1 MRQVPRHSLLVALS
15 ILALPLCSP
24 AQEVSWHAEAG
35 FGGGCHRGCWTPVR
49 VELRNPGPS
58 RSGRIYMPL
67 GRNMP
72 NLAPHRYSV
81 PVELPS
87 GAQKAYTIYF
97 PDPDS
102 LRRVVLEVG
111 GGAAAEG
118 VQPPRRLSDDDV
130 SMVVI
135 GDQPSLL
142 AFLQG
147 APALELP
154 SDDSDVSPSGY
165 MLIASGSGQIHIG
178 RGQWGQLPE
187 AWLGWDG
194 VDVVVVTQAR
204 LDGASEAELEAL
216 RRWVRLGG
224 TLVVPG
230 GAQAP
235 MLADGPLADLLPM
248 RVSGTRTIQD
258 LSALDSCW
266 HVPPPP
272 RRAALVADGAL
283 REGAQVLV
291 AEGDT
296 PLVSSMRVD
305 GGRVIMTA
313 FDHTAEPIRYWDGQI
328 AMWRWLLSHRADM
341 TSLRSGVLA
350 SLGPAEYDG
359 SADYGLAAA
368 SVHSRASALPSVWLM
383 LGFLAAYI
391 VVLVP
396 INYAVVVRLGRRELA
411 WLTTPAIILIFVVAA
426 YGTGF
431 ALRGHRTLL
440 NRVAIVESSA
450 GQSLARATS
459 YIGIFSPTKTRYD
472 LELGEIPAGARGTEV
487 GGREGLNV
495 VQDPRWTVQGV
506 PVNMWSTRVVRA
518 DHLVEL
524 GGAITGHFVYDGKT
538 LTAHVRNGTRLRLA
552 RCGIQRAGNLGK
564 TQSLPPGADT
574 TLSFAHQSTIGT
586 AADDLNA
593 PLADRAMGELFSRS
607 GRPYYYTY
615 SGYPGPPGMGPTARG
630 GPSQEPLLVALCEE
644 SLTPVT
650 LVGRR
655 ARTTDA
661 AVLVVHLPAQL
672 APANSILIPGWL
684 MKRRASVATGSVDL
698 RGEWHETLAGIQAG
712 GAVIFEFDA
721 PTGPEGVRATGMQV
735 NTVLDSPSSP
745 ADVSAYNFR
754 RERWEAI
761 TGASTV
767 RRPGQCMT
775 ADGRVLIRVEA
786 PGGPVNQP
794 VNLRDISLRARVD
807 AF

>member
-1 MRQVPRHSLLVALS
+1 MHDAPRLSLLVALS

-24 AQEVSWHAEAG
+24 AQEVTWEAEAG

-49 VELRNPGPS
+49 VELRNPGDS
-58 RSGRIYMPL
+58 LSGRIYLPLRRRMPDQD
-67 GRNMP
+67 
-72 NLAPHRYSV
+72 PHRYSV

-87 GAQKAYTIYF
+87 GAHKAYTLYF

-102 LRRVVLEVG
+102 LGRVVLELD
-111 GGAAAEG
+111 GGAATKG
-118 VQPPRRLSDDDV
+118 VEPPAVLSDHDV

-147 APALELP
+147 AAALDLAAYDLDVYP
-154 SDDSDVSPSGY
+154 SAYALRPS
-165 MLIASGSGQIHIG
+165 ASGKIELG
-178 RGQWGQLPE
+178 RGQWGQLPK

-194 VDVVVVTQAR
+194 VDVAVVTQAR
-204 LDGASEAELEAL
+204 LDGAAEAELQAL

-248 RVSGTRTIQD
+248 RVSGTRTIED
-258 LSALDSCW
+258 LSALDACW
-266 HVPPPP
+266 HQPIA
-272 RRAALVADGAL
+272 RRAALVADGTL
-283 REGAQVLV
+283 REGAQVLM
-291 AEGDT
+291 AQGET
-296 PLVSSMRVD
+296 PLVTAMDVD

-313 FDHTAEPIRYWDGQI
+313 FDYTAEPVRYWDGQI
-328 AMWRWLLSHRADM
+328 AMWQWLLAHRSDM
-341 TSLRSGVLA
+341 TRLRSGVLA
-350 SLGPAEYDG
+350 NLGPTDYG
-359 SADYGLAAA
+359 GGADYGLAVA

-411 WLTTPAIILIFVVAA
+411 WLTTPAIILIFVGAA

-472 LELGEIPAGARGTEV
+472 MKLGEIPGGARGTEI
-487 GGREGLNV
+487 GGREGVNV
-495 VQDPRWTVQGV
+495 VQEPRWTVQGV

-518 DHLVEL
+518 DHLVDL
-524 GGAITGHFVYDGKT
+524 GGALTGRFIYDGQT
-538 LTAHVRNGTRLRLA
+538 LTAEVHNGTRLPLR
-552 RCGIQRAGNLGK
+552 RCGIQRIGSLGK
-564 TQSLPPGADT
+564 TESLPAGGDA
-574 TLSFAHQSTIGT
+574 TLSFAQQSPITT
-586 AADDLNA
+586 LADDMNA
-593 PLADRAMGELFSRS
+593 PLADRALGELFSRS
-607 GRPYYYTY
+607 GPRYYPYAY
-615 SGYPGPPGMGPTARG
+615 SGGPMPPGMGSRA
-630 GPSQEPLLVALCEE
+630 GPPPQEPLLVALCDE

-650 LVGRR
+650 LAGRR

-661 AVLVVHLPAQL
+661 AVLVVHLPVEL
-672 APANSILIPGWL
+672 APATGVLIPNWL
-684 MKRRASVATGSVDL
+684 MQRRAGVATGSVDL
-698 RGEWHETLAGIQAG
+698 HGEWHEALAGMQAG

-721 PTGPEGVRATGMQV
+721 PTGPEGVRPTGMQV
-735 NTVLDSPSSP
+735 KTVLDTPSGP
-745 ADVSAYNFR
+745 ADVSVYNFR
-754 RERWEAI
+754 RERWESLTSAD
-761 TGASTV
+761 TV

-807 AF
+807 AS